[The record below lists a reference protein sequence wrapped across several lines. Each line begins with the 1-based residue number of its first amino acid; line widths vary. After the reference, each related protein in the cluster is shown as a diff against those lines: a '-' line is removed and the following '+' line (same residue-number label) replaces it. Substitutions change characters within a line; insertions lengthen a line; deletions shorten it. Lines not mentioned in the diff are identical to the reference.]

1 MSETRQRKQDT
12 GTLYGI
18 GVGPGD
24 PELIPLKAVRIL
36 QEVDCIFSASS
47 SKNDYSMAVRIAWP
61 HLPQDKPL
69 KLLPFPMSL
78 DQEVAKQAWNEHADT
93 ILAELEA
100 DNSAAFLTLGDP
112 LTYSTYGYLLR
123 IIQEKAPHTK
133 IETVPGITSYQAGAA
148 AVNTPLVEGEENLVL
163 LSGVKGGDNLRRI
176 AKESDNVVFLKAY
189 KHLEDIVDALSE
201 NGLKRCFGVV
211 RCGFPEERIYTD
223 LRRMMQQEPKYWSL
237 VLAKHGRQED

>member
-1 MSETRQRKQDT
+1 MTKTQQSKQDT

-24 PELIPLKAVRIL
+24 PELIPLKAIRVL

-47 SKNDYSMAVRIAWP
+47 SKNDYSMAVRIAWQ
-61 HLPQDKPL
+61 HLPRDKPL
-69 KLLPFPMSL
+69 KLLPFPMSQ
-78 DQEVAKQAWNEHADT
+78 DQEVAKQAWKEHADT
-93 ILAELEA
+93 IVAELEA
-100 DNSAAFLTLGDP
+100 GRSAAFLTLGDP

-123 IIQEKAPHTK
+123 IIQQKAPWTK

-148 AVNTPLVEGEENLVL
+148 AVNTPLVEGEENLVV

-201 NGLKRCFGVV
+201 NGLNRCVGVV
-211 RCGFPEERIYTD
+211 RCGFPEQRVYTD
-223 LRRMMQQEPKYWSL
+223 LQEMKRQEPKYWSL
-237 VLAKHGRQED
+237 VLAKHSRSEE

>member
-1 MSETRQRKQDT
+1 MIESQHTGRNT

-24 PELIPLKAVRIL
+24 PELIPVKAVRIL
-36 QEVDCIFSASS
+36 QQVDCIFSACS
-47 SKNDYSMAVRIAWP
+47 SKNDYSMATRIAWP
-61 HLPQDKPL
+61 HLPENTPL

-78 DQEVAKQAWNEHADT
+78 DQKVASRAWHEHADT
-93 ILAELEA
+93 IIAEL
-100 DNSAAFLTLGDP
+100 DSGRDAAFLTLGDP

-123 IIQEKAPHTK
+123 IIQQKAPHTK
-133 IETVPGITSYQAGAA
+133 IQTVPGITSYQAGAA
-148 AVNTPLVEGEENLVL
+148 AVNTPLVEGEENLVV

-189 KHLEDIVDALSE
+189 KHLDDIVEALSE

-211 RCGFPEERIYTD
+211 RCGFPEEEVYTD
-223 LRRMMQQEPKYWSL
+223 LQQMKHQRPKYWSL
-237 VLAKHGRQED
+237 VLAKHGRDEE

>member
-1 MSETRQRKQDT
+1 MQEKQDT

-24 PELIPLKAVRIL
+24 PELIPLKAIRIL

-47 SKNDYSMAVRIAWP
+47 SKNDYSMAVRISWP
-61 HLPQDKPL
+61 HLPRDKPL

-78 DQEVAKQAWNEHADT
+78 DQEVARKAWHEHADT

-100 DNSAAFLTLGDP
+100 GNNAAFLTLGDP

-123 IIQEKAPHTK
+123 IVQEKAPHTK

-189 KHLEDIVDALSE
+189 KHLEDIVEALSE

-211 RCGFPEERIYTD
+211 RCGLPEERIYTD